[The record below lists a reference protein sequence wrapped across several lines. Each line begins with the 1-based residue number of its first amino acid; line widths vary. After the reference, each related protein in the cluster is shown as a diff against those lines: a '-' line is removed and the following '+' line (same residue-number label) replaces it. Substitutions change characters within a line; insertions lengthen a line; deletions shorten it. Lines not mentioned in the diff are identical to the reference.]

1 MGCSVS
7 KLSPHEEALRALD
20 KKMAA
25 ELLVEK
31 EIQDKK
37 IILLLLGAGE
47 SGKST
52 IFKQMKVLYGNQYNE
67 MELLQNSPAIYSN
80 IMIAIK
86 LLCEQV
92 VEMGFRDEILEADT
106 ADFELLIN
114 VDGSEVV
121 NREIGEAIKNL
132 WVSKTILKVWDR
144 RHEFQVID
152 SVCYY
157 FNNIERISQ
166 KNYVPTVDDVLHARV
181 RTSGIVTESY
191 TVDHIPFE
199 MYDVGGQRNERKKW
213 IHCFEGVTAV
223 IFVAALSEYDQTLYE
238 DTSTNRMMEA
248 LDLFADI
255 CNNVFFLSSSM
266 ILFLNK
272 SDLFRE
278 KIKTKHIKD
287 SPHFVD
293 YDGEEGDYEA
303 GVAYF
308 KEKFLARNKAGS
320 NKKIYVHVTCAT
332 DSKNVRYVFDSCKDI
347 LLRNSIKETGFD
359 F

>member
-1 MGCSVS
+1 MHSQFTVVVMGYQAEFDDDADDVYF
-7 KLSPHEEALRALD
+7 KLMR
-20 KKMAA
+20 
-25 ELLVEK
+25 
-31 EIQDKK
+31 
-37 IILLLLGAGE
+37 
-47 SGKST
+47 
-52 IFKQMKVLYGNQYNE
+52 
-67 MELLQNSPAIYSN
+67 
-80 IMIAIK
+80 
-86 LLCEQV
+86 
-92 VEMGFRDEILEADT
+92 
-106 ADFELLIN
+106 N
-114 VDGSEVV
+114 VDDGDVV
-121 NREIGEAIKNL
+121 NKEIGEAIKNL
-132 WVSKTILKVWDR
+132 WANKTILKVWDR

-152 SVCYY
+152 SVAYY
-157 FNNIERISQ
+157 FNEIERISQ
-166 KNYVPTVDDVLHARV
+166 KNYIPTVDDVLHARV

-191 TVDHIPFE
+191 TVDRIPFE

-238 DTSTNRMMEA
+238 DTSTNRMVEA

-278 KIKTKHIKD
+278 KVKNKNIRD
-287 SPHFVD
+287 QPDFAD
-293 YDGEEGDYEA
+293 YGGEDGDYEA

-308 KEKFLARNKAGS
+308 KERFLARNKTGS
-320 NKKIYVHVTCAT
+320 NKKIYVHITCAT

-347 LLRNSIKETGFD
+347 LLRNSIKDTGFD